1 MAYSQKEL
9 EAQLDDIHTGLQNS
23 LDDPELQS
31 RAATVG
37 YDADALQHGWDLY
50 TDARQKHDQQKVE
63 YGEQY
68 FASQAE
74 QKLTEAFHT
83 IYIRHV
89 KLARLAFGKDAAALR
104 TLGLLGKRSKSLHGL
119 MDQGYQFYN
128 NILANNELQSGI
140 AKFGVSADDLTAA
153 KAQLDALKDAATTQQ
168 KEMAEAQEATR
179 LRDEA
184 VDAIDEWYSTYKQAM
199 RIACEDAPQLL
210 EKLGVTVRS

>member
-1 MAYSQKEL
+1 MPYSQKEL
-9 EAQLDDIHTGLQNS
+9 EAQLDTIHSGLQNTM
-23 LDDPELQS
+23 DDPELQS

-37 YDADALQHGWDLY
+37 YDDAAIQHGWDLY

-68 FASQAE
+68 FASQQE
-74 QKLTEAFHT
+74 QQLTETFHT
-83 IYIRHV
+83 TYIRHV
-89 KLARLAFGKDAAALR
+89 KLGRLAFGKDAAALR
-104 TLGLLGKRSKSLHGL
+104 TLGLLGKRRESLHGL

-140 AKFGVSADDLTAA
+140 AKFGVSAEDLTAA
-153 KAQLDALKDAATTQQ
+153 KDQLDALKNAATKQQ

-179 LRDEA
+179 IRDEA
-184 VDAIDEWYSTYKQAM
+184 VDEIAEWYSTYTQAM

-210 EKLGVTVRS
+210 EKLGVTVR